1 MGGERDILATT
12 SRMDGAALLPSVV
25 VVVAALIGTRP
36 KITISVVPVVGAI
49 DFEEEEAEEEEAAKG
64 TSPSVIRMPY
74 WVRCVP
80 GAEGSSSRGR

>member
-25 VVVAALIGTRP
+25 VVVAALIGARP
-36 KITISVVPVVGAI
+36 KMTISVVPVEGAI
-49 DFEEEEAEEEEAAKG
+49 YFEEEEAEAAKG
-64 TSPSVIRMPY
+64 TSPSAIRMPY